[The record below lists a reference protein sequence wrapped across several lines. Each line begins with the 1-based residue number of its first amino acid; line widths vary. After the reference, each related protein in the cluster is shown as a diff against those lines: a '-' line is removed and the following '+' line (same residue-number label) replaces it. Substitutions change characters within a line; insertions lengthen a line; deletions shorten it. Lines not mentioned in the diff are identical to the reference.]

1 MDLTEQFEAERP
13 RLVRIAAGVL
23 DDRSEGEDMVQ
34 QTWLRLHGT
43 STVIENL
50 PAWLTVVTT
59 RLCLDRLRAK
69 VPEPVE
75 TLREPVGAASDPA
88 EEVVEAAAVGVA
100 LHVVLDR
107 LTPTERVAFV
117 LHDTFG
123 VDFRTVATVLAVSP
137 DSARKLGSRARAKV
151 SILTPSGATADWEV
165 VDAFLAASRGGSF
178 ARLLHLLAPGV
189 VVSADAEAITSG
201 TPSRVEGRQAVA
213 EMFDGA
219 AKAALPIFVEGRPGA
234 AWYHRAEAR
243 VVFDFRVA
251 GGLVQAI
258 TFRADPQVLASITR
272 REAAHRR

>member
-1 MDLTEQFEAERP
+1 MDLIEQFEAERP

>member
-1 MDLTEQFEAERP
+1 MDLIEQFEAERP

-243 VVFDFRVA
+243 VVFDFQVA